1 MESHAT
7 LCFGNLK
14 RKKKK
19 KKKKEESSL
28 LNYYHDLFES
38 MSFSTET
45 KQHAF
50 ISNGV

>member
-1 MESHAT
+1 MERHAT

-14 RKKKK
+14 KKKRKKKEK
-19 KKKKEESSL
+19 SSL

-50 ISNGV
+50 TSNGV